1 MRMTKKQLFHSVATT
16 IAMLTCASSIGLA
29 AIPRPANKAAPT
41 LAQRVKKNLSE
52 DQIYVQVIQSYRT
65 RDLAALEKSTTDF
78 VKAYPASPFADNAI
92 YLRGQLYLQTQR
104 YADAVRNFKM
114 IAEQYPRGNK
124 VVSALFAKGQ
134 TYKKLNLYDFAEK
147 TFRQV
152 KKDFPGSP
160 EAERCNVE
168 LKLIEVRRAG

>member
-1 MRMTKKQLFHSVATT
+1 MGFAAVPKAIKKTV
-16 IAMLTCASSIGLA
+16 
-29 AIPRPANKAAPT
+29 PT
-41 LAQRVKKNLSE
+41 LAERVKKNLSE

-65 RDLAALEKSTTDF
+65 RDLASLEKNTTDF

-92 YLRGQLYLQTQR
+92 YLRGQLYLQTQK
-104 YADAVRNFKM
+104 YTEAIRNFKM

-124 VVSALFAKGQ
+124 FVSAMFAKGQ
-134 TYKKLNLYDFAEK
+134 TYKKLNLYDYAEK

>member
-1 MRMTKKQLFHSVATT
+1 MTKKQLFKSYCMSFAF
-16 IAMLTCASSIGLA
+16 ATCAGSAVFA
-29 AIPRPANKAAPT
+29 AIPTATKKAMPT
-41 LAQRVKKNLSE
+41 IAERVKKNLSE
-52 DQIYVQVIQSYRT
+52 DQIYVQVINNYRT
-65 RDLAALEKSTTDF
+65 RDLAQLEKTTTQF
-78 VKAYPASPFADNAI
+78 VKAYPTSPFADNAL
-92 YLRGQLYLQTQR
+92 YLRGQLYLQSQR
-104 YADAVRNFKM
+104 YADAIRNFKM
-114 IAEQYPRGNK
+114 ISEQYPRGNK

-134 TYKKLNLYDFAEK
+134 TYKKLNLYDFAVK